1 MQKKEIKKRSAEFV
15 DGPHTQSHISG
26 RWIGAGRAGAAYFSY
41 KQCIKQKKNQ
51 SESGK
56 NVFILSPVKLF
67 DVRGAAVSV
76 CAQARELEQKSL
88 DFKKIRATSGR

>member
-41 KQCIKQKKNQ
+41 KQCIKQKKSVRKRQ
-51 SESGK
+51 